1 MPGPVAPSHSVL
13 LKHPGVPGELF
24 RWQPAHT
31 GAFDGSVFVCVD
43 PVEERHGAFGCGAR
57 LWQE

>member
-1 MPGPVAPSHSVL
+1 ML
-13 LKHPGVPGELF
+13 LKQSGVPEVLF

-31 GAFDGSVFVCVD
+31 GAFDGSVVVCVD
-43 PVEERHGAFGCGAR
+43 PVEVRHGPSGCGAR